1 MLSLRYAIRQ
11 LDIEL
16 VSALNAYRKE
26 EDGEGSVVH
35 RVRFSEEDVPKIP
48 VIVKRNTLLFQ
59 ALERIHAGS
68 DDARRAPSDEVITD
82 LLDDLTV
89 VIWPIR
95 VNKMSF
101 VDSDNA
107 FSISGEELREK
118 MFGEGFDIGDVH
130 MVPLLAGAGMSRSG
144 KYLFIREELR
154 AAALE
159 RITLG
164 LVGTDAAGR
173 TCLRL
178 KPTLTNGKGETEN
191 VCVNPAKL
199 LAYIGLA
206 DTDGVA
212 LAELGDI
219 WEMSRTA
226 QQLASGA
233 AQPVH
238 VKRSQRNPAERI
250 QIHSDSVVVVKDAYG
265 PLGIPAIGAHVIRN
279 DNQNEGRVSL
289 KKLSKNDKAACLT
302 DGYGFICPEW
312 SMEIDR
318 MRRCRTTG
326 LCEEGPLKGFRSRA
340 FIIRLPF
347 VKGAV
352 VECDYVR
359 YLRELGVQEI
369 VDMWGGR
376 HPLDGVK
383 MILTESMFKGSKLFP
398 HLLERRDGQGV
409 WEHYCS
415 KLEKSG
421 LSMILAGSDSAPT
434 ERTSLNYQFLS
445 SMQPDADSLEAL
457 IKWEQEQQESRLNL
471 LKGPGEDG
479 LDAFAKSV
487 IGHLKESVRV
497 EAERQTE
504 QAQEDAVVE
513 AADGTEEA
521 PDGTDTGLEGEELSI
536 DVGQGIEEL
545 SIDGTEGEALSIDGT
560 EEAAAAADVGLEVEK
575 PSIDASVTPAA
586 AGAEAPSIDA
596 SDVFAAAGAE
606 APSDGK
612 LVAAKR
618 SRDASYAELLAR
630 LLRRYPEAACTRAI
644 LEELASI
651 TVKAAS
657 DVSQGRIRV
666 KGDVR
671 ILCGDPFVLL
681 NGIAER
687 AGVKVS
693 HLKLPLLQSCGM
705 VYAPG
710 LKQSELLLL
719 RNPHVSAFEA
729 IVAKN
734 LDIACE
740 NNSVFNARDK
750 YHTYFGQHRGVIF
763 INSAVASTLGGADF
777 DGDRAKVVCEPSAI
791 QLVKSNTERIY
802 ALLKASEDSDFRLPA
817 DENVRGKALPIVS
830 ITPFSA
836 TNLTVEDM
844 NRAFWEKVYDSY
856 LKSINSRVG
865 IYSVRGAT
873 LAFNHGMVAAAK
885 LEDSAQVAQ
894 AVAFLKT
901 MARLTTVIGLDID
914 AAKSGTP
921 PKEPRLGKIGS
932 MAPMLRF
939 SRRYKKSAFPDS
951 TGLARYK
958 FAYNATVW
966 EPNGEADAS
975 DEAGD
980 AQAPGE
986 GAQEIASSAEAAQGA
1001 QRNSSDKANS
1011 RKNGKAKEEAL
1022 VYDLLKGS
1030 EAASVLVERF
1040 RLCDQYDVLQRWL
1053 PLAKWKQPPKEETS
1067 FASVLCAD
1075 LEDAPDANMRGA
1087 LAAAGRIVERASAT
1101 RSAAG
1106 KRIRAAQWTL
1116 QRRVDIQQH
1125 LLRYYP
1131 LRTALD
1137 LDERIVA
1144 GAKDAVEKLG
1154 LESDGELIRYAFCTN
1169 AERREALKA
1178 TIFGSQADD
1187 GFIYDVTAIQ
1197 LAKHVQRLR
1206 EACKS
1211 QGEDRDHANVHAIL
1225 PVSYA
1230 QQRNELYRIA
1240 AEHGV
1245 DRWTLGLWMLKE
1257 GRVQAKD
1264 FVLLFVGDMD
1274 PSEEKEVGTHE
1285 QPAQGSK

>member
-16 VSALNAYRKE
+16 VSALNAYRK

-118 MFGEGFDIGDVH
+118 MFGEGFDIGGVH

-326 LCEEGPLKGFRSRA
+326 LCEAGPLKGFRSRA

-352 VECDYVR
+352 VECDYVQ

-369 VDMWGGR
+369 VDMWGDR

-415 KLEKSG
+415 KLEESG

-479 LDAFAKSV
+479 LDAFAESV
-487 IGHLKESVRV
+487 SCHLKESVRV

-545 SIDGTEGEALSIDGT
+545 SIDGTEAPD
-560 EEAAAAADVGLEVEK
+560 AADAGLEVEK
-575 PSIDASVTPAA
+575 LSDDASVTPAA
-586 AGAEAPSIDA
+586 AGAEAPS
-596 SDVFAAAGAE
+596 
-606 APSDGK
+606 DGK
-612 LVAAKR
+612 PVAAKR

-630 LLRRYPEAACTRAI
+630 LLRRYPEAACTRAV

-687 AGVKVS
+687 AGAFIQPPYF
-693 HLKLPLLQSCGM
+693 PLLQSCGM

-734 LDIACE
+734 LYA
-740 NNSVFNARDK
+740 NAGGTKNK

-802 ALLKASEDSDFRLPA
+802 ALLKASGDSDFRLPA

-939 SRRYKKSAFPDS
+939 SRQYKKSAFPDS

-966 EPNGEADAS
+966 EPAAEADAAE
-975 DEAGD
+975 EADD

-1053 PLAKWKQPPKEETS
+1053 PLAKWKKPPKEETS
-1067 FASVLCAD
+1067 FASVLCAG

-1131 LRTALD
+1131 LSTALN

-1187 GFIYDVTAIQ
+1187 DFIYDVTAIQ

-1285 QPAQGSK
+1285 QPAQGSR

>member
-16 VSALNAYRKE
+16 VSALNAYRK

-118 MFGEGFDIGDVH
+118 MFGEGFDIGGVH

-326 LCEEGPLKGFRSRA
+326 LCEAGPLKGFRSRA

-352 VECDYVR
+352 VECDYVQ

-369 VDMWGGR
+369 VDMWGDR

-415 KLEKSG
+415 KLEESG

-479 LDAFAKSV
+479 LDAFAESV
-487 IGHLKESVRV
+487 ICHLKESVRV

-545 SIDGTEGEALSIDGT
+545 SIDGTEAPD
-560 EEAAAAADVGLEVEK
+560 AADAGLEVEK
-575 PSIDASVTPAA
+575 LSDDASVTPAA
-586 AGAEAPSIDA
+586 AGAEAPS
-596 SDVFAAAGAE
+596 
-606 APSDGK
+606 DGK
-612 LVAAKR
+612 PVAAKR

-630 LLRRYPEAACTRAI
+630 LLRRYPEAACTRAV

-687 AGVKVS
+687 AGAFIQPPYF
-693 HLKLPLLQSCGM
+693 PLLQSCGM

-734 LDIACE
+734 LYA
-740 NNSVFNARDK
+740 NAGGTKNK

-802 ALLKASEDSDFRLPA
+802 ALLKASGDSDFRLPA

-939 SRRYKKSAFPDS
+939 SRQYKKSAFPDS

-966 EPNGEADAS
+966 EPAAEADAAE
-975 DEAGD
+975 EADD

-1053 PLAKWKQPPKEETS
+1053 PLAKWKKPPKEETS
-1067 FASVLCAD
+1067 FASVLCAG

-1131 LRTALD
+1131 LSTALN

-1187 GFIYDVTAIQ
+1187 DFIYDVTAIQ

-1285 QPAQGSK
+1285 QPAQGSR

>member
-1 MLSLRYAIRQ
+1 M
-11 LDIEL
+11 
-16 VSALNAYRKE
+16 
-26 EDGEGSVVH
+26 
-35 RVRFSEEDVPKIP
+35 
-48 VIVKRNTLLFQ
+48 
-59 ALERIHAGS
+59 
-68 DDARRAPSDEVITD
+68 
-82 LLDDLTV
+82 
-89 VIWPIR
+89 
-95 VNKMSF
+95 
-101 VDSDNA
+101 
-107 FSISGEELREK
+107 
-118 MFGEGFDIGDVH
+118 
-130 MVPLLAGAGMSRSG
+130 
-144 KYLFIREELR
+144 
-154 AAALE
+154 
-159 RITLG
+159 
-164 LVGTDAAGR
+164 
-173 TCLRL
+173 
-178 KPTLTNGKGETEN
+178 
-191 VCVNPAKL
+191 
-199 LAYIGLA
+199 
-206 DTDGVA
+206 
-212 LAELGDI
+212 
-219 WEMSRTA
+219 
-226 QQLASGA
+226 
-233 AQPVH
+233 
-238 VKRSQRNPAERI
+238 
-250 QIHSDSVVVVKDAYG
+250 
-265 PLGIPAIGAHVIRN
+265 
-279 DNQNEGRVSL
+279 
-289 KKLSKNDKAACLT
+289 
-302 DGYGFICPEW
+302 
-312 SMEIDR
+312 
-318 MRRCRTTG
+318 
-326 LCEEGPLKGFRSRA
+326 
-340 FIIRLPF
+340 
-347 VKGAV
+347 
-352 VECDYVR
+352 
-359 YLRELGVQEI
+359 
-369 VDMWGGR
+369 
-376 HPLDGVK
+376 
-383 MILTESMFKGSKLFP
+383 
-398 HLLERRDGQGV
+398 
-409 WEHYCS
+409 
-415 KLEKSG
+415 
-421 LSMILAGSDSAPT
+421 
-434 ERTSLNYQFLS
+434 
-445 SMQPDADSLEAL
+445 
-457 IKWEQEQQESRLNL
+457 
-471 LKGPGEDG
+471 
-479 LDAFAKSV
+479 
-487 IGHLKESVRV
+487 
-497 EAERQTE
+497 
-504 QAQEDAVVE
+504 
-513 AADGTEEA
+513 
-521 PDGTDTGLEGEELSI
+521 
-536 DVGQGIEEL
+536 
-545 SIDGTEGEALSIDGT
+545 
-560 EEAAAAADVGLEVEK
+560 
-575 PSIDASVTPAA
+575 
-586 AGAEAPSIDA
+586 
-596 SDVFAAAGAE
+596 
-606 APSDGK
+606 
-612 LVAAKR
+612 
-618 SRDASYAELLAR
+618 
-630 LLRRYPEAACTRAI
+630 
-644 LEELASI
+644 
-651 TVKAAS
+651 
-657 DVSQGRIRV
+657 
-666 KGDVR
+666 R

-687 AGVKVS
+687 AGAFIQPPYF
-693 HLKLPLLQSCGM
+693 PLLQSCGM

-734 LDIACE
+734 LYANDGGTK
-740 NNSVFNARDK
+740 NK

-802 ALLKASEDSDFRLPA
+802 ALLKASGDSDFRLPA

-939 SRRYKKSAFPDS
+939 SRQYKKSAFPDS

-966 EPNGEADAS
+966 EPAAEADAAE
-975 DEAGD
+975 EADD

-1053 PLAKWKQPPKEETS
+1053 PLAKWKKPPKEETS
-1067 FASVLCAD
+1067 FASVLCAG

-1131 LRTALD
+1131 LSTALN

-1187 GFIYDVTAIQ
+1187 DFIYDVTAIQ

-1206 EACKS
+1206 EACKT